1 MGEGVWC
8 RGVAATDGVND
19 EVRSRIVLLAGGVG
33 GAKLADGLRR
43 ALPVG
48 DLAVIANPGD
58 DFELHGLTICPD
70 HDTLLYTM
78 AGLGDRER
86 GWGLA
91 GETWNALAQFG
102 DLGAPEWFRLGD
114 RDLALHVH
122 RTALLRSGAR
132 LTDANRSIQRAL
144 GLAEAPILPATDQ
157 QLRTNVRTADGWM
170 EFQPWFVGA
179 QGRPEVLEVRF
190 AGAAECRPT
199 VEVLAA
205 LNSAERI
212 IVAPSNP
219 LVSIAP
225 ILAIPG
231 MRAAIDAARARD
243 VPVIGVSP
251 IVGGRAIKG
260 PADRMLAA
268 AGLPVS
274 PLGVVRALPDLF
286 DSIVVQREDLTSG
299 LAAALAPLVRRVL
312 GEETIM
318 DAPSGAVAPTNEDG
332 RLRLARALLA
342 A

>member
-1 MGEGVWC
+1 MGAGLRR
-8 RGVAATDGVND
+8 RGAAATYRVSD
-19 EVRSRIVLLAGGVG
+19 ELRPRIVLLAGGVG

-43 ALPVG
+43 VLPVG

-78 AGLGDRER
+78 AGIADRER

-91 GETWNALAQFG
+91 GETWNALGEFKR
-102 DLGAPEWFRLGD
+102 LGAPDWFKIGD

-122 RTALLRSGAR
+122 RTALLRDGAR
-132 LTDANRSIQRAL
+132 LTDANRTLQRAL
-144 GLAEAPILPATDQ
+144 GLADAPILPATDQ
-157 QLRTNVRTADGWM
+157 LLRTNLRTPEGWM

-179 QGRPEVLEVRF
+179 QGRPEVQEVSF
-190 AGAAECRPT
+190 AGAADAQPT
-199 VEVLAA
+199 AEVLAA
-205 LNSAERI
+205 LHGAERI

-231 MRAAIDAARARD
+231 MRAAIDAARARG
-243 VPVIGVSP
+243 VSVVGVSP

-286 DSIVVQREDLTSG
+286 DALVVQREDLTPA
-299 LAAALAPLVRRVL
+299 LAAAIAPLVRRVI

-318 DAPSGAVAPTNEDG
+318 DVPTSSGEDG
-332 RLRLARALLA
+332 RRRLARALLA

>member
-1 MGEGVWC
+1 MGAGIRR
-8 RGVAATDGVND
+8 RGAPAALSVSD
-19 EVRSRIVLLAGGVG
+19 ELHPRVVLLAGGVG

-48 DLAVIANPGD
+48 DLAIIANPGD

-70 HDTLLYTM
+70 HDTLLYTV
-78 AGLGDRER
+78 AGVADRER

-91 GETWNALAQFG
+91 GETWNALGEFTR
-102 DLGAPEWFRLGD
+102 LGAPDWFKIGD

-122 RTALLRSGAR
+122 RTALLRDGAR
-132 LTDANRSIQRAL
+132 LTDANRTIQRAL
-144 GLAEAPILPATDQ
+144 GLSDAPILPATDQ
-157 QLRTNVRTADGWM
+157 PLRTSLRTAAGWM

-179 QGRPEVLEVRF
+179 RGEPEVLEVSF
-190 AGAAECRPT
+190 AGAADARPT
-199 VEVLAA
+199 AEVFAA
-205 LNSAERI
+205 LRAAEQI

-231 MRAAIDAARARD
+231 MRAAIDAARERG
-243 VPVIGVSP
+243 VSVVGVSP
-251 IVGGRAIKG
+251 IVGGRALKG

-274 PLGVVRALPDLF
+274 PIGVARALPDLF
-286 DSIVVQREDLTSG
+286 DTLVVQREDLTPQI
-299 LAAALAPLVRRVL
+299 AAALAPLVRRVI

-318 DAPSGAVAPTNEDG
+318 DAPMGGGDG
-332 RLRLARALLA
+332 RLHLARAILA
-342 A
+342 T